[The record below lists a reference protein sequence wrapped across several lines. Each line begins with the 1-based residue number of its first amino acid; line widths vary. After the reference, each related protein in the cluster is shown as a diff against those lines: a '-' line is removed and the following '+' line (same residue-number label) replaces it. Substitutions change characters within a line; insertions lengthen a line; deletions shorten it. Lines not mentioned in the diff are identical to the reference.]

1 MSTPTQELLS
11 AALLPLRQQISTLDG
26 QLLSLLAQRRQ
37 LSLQVVQAK
46 AEHQAPVRD
55 PMREQQLLGQ
65 LISHGRQLG
74 LEGQYISRLYQ
85 LIFEDSVRRQH
96 AWLQEQQNPNCNQ
109 QVRVAYLG
117 APGSYSHIAAH
128 HYFERRARQVIEVAQ
143 STFDG
148 IFAAVEN
155 GEADVAILPVE
166 NTSSGAIN
174 EVFDLLQHTPLS
186 IIGETT
192 ETIAHCLLMP
202 SGREKAA
209 IKTIYAH
216 PQVHTQ
222 CSGYLS
228 QYAWHARHCS
238 SSAEAMTLA
247 QQDPNGAA
255 IGCERGGQFYQL
267 QAVEHGLA
275 NQQQNE
281 SRFLVL
287 AKDPQSVPLNLP
299 AKTTLLIATSQ
310 QPGALV
316 DALTV
321 LKTHQLT
328 MTKLVSRPIYG
339 KPWEEMFYLDIAANQ
354 ASEQMQQALAELAK
368 ITRYLK
374 VLGSYPSD
382 VIAPTALSP
391 SLLASEPAPAV
402 TSPSTPIKARYARA
416 QKPNDSHFQLGDH
429 TIGRGLSILGQALG
443 GHTTIAP
450 WLAEFGAHG
459 IVASHG
465 QSQPLPLIRPLT
477 PDAIWDD
484 PHVQAWWL
492 PTNVSAPAQLQRLGQ
507 QSKPI
512 FLAWDESRPF
522 AQAQQHILQQAEQI
536 LQQGNQQVALVLPP
550 LNQNQWPQLAELA
563 EHTHLPLLL
572 TIDALQSPAQQA
584 KWIQAAAIAGVSG
597 VVLAIGDNGLNEQ
610 QYRQLMHALF

>member
-1 MSTPTQELLS
+1 MSTLTQDSLS

-46 AEHQAPVRD
+46 AEHQAAVRD
-55 PMREQQLLGQ
+55 PIREQQLLGQ
-65 LISHGRQLG
+65 LIGHGRQLG

-85 LIFEDSVRRQH
+85 LIFEDSVLRQQ
-96 AWLQEQQNPNCNQ
+96 AWLQEQQNPNSNQ

-148 IFAAVEN
+148 IFSAVEH

-202 SGREKAA
+202 NGREKSA

-228 QYAWHARHCS
+228 QYAWRPHHCS

-287 AKDPQSVPLNLP
+287 AKDPQSVPLTLP

-321 LKTHQLT
+321 LKNHQLT

-354 ASEQMQQALAELAK
+354 ASEQMQLALTELAK

-382 VIAPTALSP
+382 VVAPTTFSP
-391 SLLASEPAPAV
+391 SLLAADPTPAFA
-402 TSPSTPIKARYARA
+402 SASQPIRHART
-416 QKPNDSHFQLGDH
+416 QKPSNSYFQLGQH
-429 TIGRGLSILGQALG
+429 TIGRGLSIIGQALD
-443 GHTTIAP
+443 GHTTIAS

-465 QSQPLPLIRPLT
+465 KTQQLPLIRPLT
-477 PDAIWDD
+477 PDAVWDD

-492 PTNVSAPAQLQRLGQ
+492 PANASAPAQLQRLGQ

-512 FLAWDESRPF
+512 FLAWDEAQPF
-522 AQAQQHILQQAEQI
+522 AQAQTHILQQAEQI
-536 LQQGNQQVALVLPP
+536 LQQGNQQVALVLPS
-550 LNQNQWPQLAELA
+550 LNQSQWPQLAQLA
-563 EHTHLPLLL
+563 ELTHLPLLL

-584 KWIQAAAIAGVSG
+584 KWIQAATIAGASG
-597 VVLAIGDNGLNEQ
+597 VILAVGERGLDKN